1 MDKFGVLKSKMLIKL
16 TESYNNKNKKE
27 TKNILNTIKE
37 NKDFKE
43 MYLFYEDIENMELS
57 LPDSAQLYVETV
69 EPLLIDKSKSIKS
82 VCEKISKIIGDV
94 KYDKNELYECL
105 DIISE
110 KSSLSNLDKK
120 VIAKKKLIE
129 HLTTKKE
136 IKPTEEF
143 AYTMNENLLMAVMS
157 NNFNVL
163 YDNTLNEEEKK
174 ELKDIL
180 SLKDDEINL
189 KMSEIKESILSI
201 VNNLIT
207 ESKDDE
213 LKNKLNKVI
222 DEVNSST
229 PSKYNLYKLKE
240 LKNGLN

>member
-69 EPLLIDKSKSIKS
+69 ESLLIDKSKSIKS
-82 VCEKISKIIGDV
+82 VCDKISKIIGDV

-120 VIAKKKLIE
+120 VVAKKKLIE
-129 HLTTKKE
+129 HLKTKKE

-174 ELKDIL
+174 ELKNIL
-180 SLKDDEINL
+180 SLKDEEINL

-222 DEVNSST
+222 DEVNSSS